1 MEETQSCPMKLCSAH
16 HQLSYALQIEKLEIP
31 LGIPRCSRSISI
43 VVVPVQLHP
52 WKVSVCL
59 SKCLPS
65 LASMTYKLARPCRGP
80 YSVVRVVENGIEVR
94 PVDKPYSATTLVAL
108 KRVYRCPEEMPN
120 VFWPQK
126 DVFASSLGPTI
137 TS

>member
-1 MEETQSCPMKLCSAH
+1 M
-16 HQLSYALQIEKLEIP
+16 P

-52 WKVSVCL
+52 WKASVCVCVMPAK
-59 SKCLPS
+59 S
-65 LASMTYKLARPCRGP
+65 SMTYKLARPYRGL
-80 YSVVRVVENGIEVR
+80 YSVVRVVENGVEVR
-94 PVDKPYSATTLVAL
+94 PVDKPYSATTLVTL
-108 KRVYRCPEEMPN
+108 NRDYRCSEEMPN

-137 TS
+137 AS